1 MKMFK
6 VLRKTTHVFRV
17 VLLLWL
23 SMTAGSVQVVSRQDG
38 DIMLGALFPIH
49 AKGSSPEGCGSLQG
63 DDGIQ
68 PLEALHY
75 TLDQINRDP
84 NLLPNITLGVL
95 AFDSCDN
102 IVNALDQCLD
112 FIKGTVEKSF
122 VTRIQE
128 EKRIQL
134 EACSAGSSDDLLAKL
149 TSPQKPVVGVIG
161 DQSSDIT
168 IQVTSLLRI
177 FKIPLISYQST
188 SPTLSDR
195 ERFAYFFRT
204 VPSDVTQ
211 AYAILEILRN
221 FNWTFASLV
230 YEDSEYGVKGYETL
244 LRLASRYG
252 VCFAAQIRVDVKHF
266 KTTDYDQVLGKLQSQ
281 SQSRIVVLFSGKS
294 CATQLMAATK
304 RVATKHAKPLI
315 WVGCDGWSSRDVVTA
330 GYETI
335 VEGAITVQPLVRHL
349 DGFDTYFKS
358 LRPDTNIRNPWF
370 SEYWQDFF
378 KCRLKL
384 EQLPRGIMPS
394 QYSDPCKPGLHITD
408 KRLTSVKFLQ
418 FIRDAVYAYA
428 HALHNQWQVEC
439 EGRPGVCEKMRNAE
453 GSVLKYYLEGASF
466 TDQNKRVFKF
476 YHGGDGPPRY
486 SVLNFQ
492 KHDDDS
498 YIWKEIGIFY
508 LGADDLPK
516 LEIDRK
522 VLQYRRYEK
531 LYPNSTC
538 KEHCDAKKGLVPY
551 LQSNNSCC
559 PDCKKCE
566 PFEMIQGGHCQPCPN
581 GFLPNENR
589 SRCVSIDEQIID
601 YRNPWAAGSMAFA
614 LFGILLTLAVAFIF
628 WRHRQTPVIKAS
640 GRELSAILLLA
651 TLCSFAMT
659 FLIASRPTGFKCGVT
674 RFSLGLTHT
683 VAFAAIAV
691 KTNRVARIFGTKK
704 TGSTSLTCPRAKY
717 ISPRSQLAITGALT
731 LIEVFVNASWLIYQ
745 SPRTTHIFPDRYK
758 RVLIC
763 EGMDHYTYLVGLV
776 YPLIL
781 IGCCTVYAFQT
792 RKCPG
797 GFNEARYIGFS
808 TYTTCVLWMAFIP
821 LFLTAPTTTLRIVTL
836 AMSMS
841 ISGIVQLACLFA
853 PKVYIVLCKPEK
865 NTRTGVMAQHRS
877 SSYALATPPSIALHP
892 LHNNQGSQLTIAN
905 GTEVGELFADGH
917 HQQQQRRKSIQAQH
931 LLGASSDCEE
941 NTMRLTPHNS
951 ELHLPD
957 DTVSESS
964 VYTLKMKRPSKG
976 TVHFDCEDI
985 DVIDQQQ
992 QKQQQ
997 LKVDNECNNFDSKS
1011 ID

>member
-1 MKMFK
+1 MYQSDLIFSTRLQIDGADSKQQQQHSAGWISHIARRAWAK
-6 VLRKTTHVFRV
+6 KKGCIHRRHRCHGERAVCDSANKIIVF
-17 VLLLWL
+17 VLLGLLLNYLRRTRSSFPTQADGLDL
-23 SMTAGSVQVVSRQDG
+23 SRKRLGSRVRIHFLL
-38 DIMLGALFPIH
+38 IMKKINGEEQ
-49 AKGSSPEGCGSLQG
+49 KKQKTNG

-84 NLLPNITLGVL
+84 NLLPNITLGVV

-122 VTRIQE
+122 LTRIQE
-128 EKRIQL
+128 EKRDQL
-134 EACSAGSSDDLLAKL
+134 EACSAGTATASETLAEL
-149 TSPQKPVVGVIG
+149 TGIQKPVVGVIG

-252 VCFAAQIRVDVKHF
+252 VCFGAQIRVDIKRF
-266 KTTDYDQVLGKLQSQ
+266 KTTDFDQVLGKLQSQ

-294 CATQLMAATK
+294 CAVQLMAATK
-304 RVATKHAKPLI
+304 RITTKNSKPLI
-315 WVGCDGWSSRDVVTA
+315 WVGCDGWSSRDVVTT
-330 GYETI
+330 GFETI

-349 DGFDTYFKS
+349 DGFDSYFKA

-384 EQLPRGIMPS
+384 EQLPKGIMPS

-428 HALHNQWQVEC
+428 HALHNQWQAEC
-439 EGRPGVCEKMRNAE
+439 EGHPGVCEKMRNAD
-453 GSVLKYYLEGASF
+453 GSVLKFYLEGASF

-486 SVLNFQ
+486 SILNFQ

-498 YIWKEIGIFY
+498 YIWKEIGSFF
-508 LGADDLPK
+508 
-516 LEIDRK
+516 R
-522 VLQYRRYEK
+522 
-531 LYPNSTC
+531 
-538 KEHCDAKKGLVPY
+538 
-551 LQSNNSCC
+551 
-559 PDCKKCE
+559 
-566 PFEMIQGGHCQPCPN
+566 
-581 GFLPNENR
+581 
-589 SRCVSIDEQIID
+589 
-601 YRNPWAAGSMAFA
+601 
-614 LFGILLTLAVAFIF
+614 ILLTLAVAFIF

-651 TLCSFAMT
+651 TFCSFAMT

-683 VAFAAIAV
+683 LAFAAIAV

-704 TGSTSLTCPRAKY
+704 TGSTALTCPRAKY

-745 SPRTTHIFPDRYK
+745 PPRTTHIFPDRYK

-763 EGMDHYTYLVGLV
+763 EGMDHFTYLVGLV

-797 GFNEARYIGFS
+797 GFNEARYIGFT

-836 AMSMS
+836 AISMS
-841 ISGIVQLACLFA
+841 ISGVVQLACLFA

-877 SSYALATPPSIALHP
+877 SSSYALATPPSIALHP
-892 LHNNQGSQLTIAN
+892 LHNHQGSQLTIVN
-905 GTEVGELFADGH
+905 GVEVGEMLTDVAS
-917 HQQQQRRKSIQAQH
+917 QQQRRKSIQAQH
-931 LLGASSDCEE
+931 LLGASSDCED
-941 NTMRLTPHNS
+941 NTMKLSPHNS

-957 DTVSESS
+957 DTISESS
-964 VYTLKMKRPSKG
+964 IYTLKLKRPSKG
-976 TVHFDCEDI
+976 TVHFDCEEI
-985 DVIDQQQ
+985 DVIDQQ
-992 QKQQQ
+992 KQQQ
-997 LKVDNECNNFDSKS
+997 MKVGDMSNDFDSKS